1 MSTMTRRSV
10 AAPVVLTAARA
21 RALWLNAQRLDQDAP
36 FGAGPEAVARAIA
49 HLGYVQ
55 IDTINVIERCHHHIL
70 WSRIPDYRRADL
82 THAQSEAKSVFEYWT
97 HALAYVPTADIRY
110 FLPAMRAYRLSE
122 QTRWFG
128 TVTPADTRKVMRLLK
143 TEGPQSIRDIDDDDL
158 VEKTHP
164 WASKKPSKKALQLAF
179 YCGDVAIAAREGM
192 IKRYDLMDRHFGW
205 STRPKAASVTE
216 ILTYKLDRALK
227 AQALVSLDSICHLDA
242 ASKPAVHRLIEA
254 RVKALKLVPV
264 EIAGGDGVLHWAAP
278 ETVEASLERPTGDEQ
293 SEPRVHLLSPF
304 DPLIIQRK
312 RLKRFFGYDHLFEA
326 YVPKDK
332 RRLGYFALPV
342 LIGDRIAAAID
353 IKADR
358 QAGRLL
364 IQQWTWTAEAKRR
377 DDKRLIEAAF
387 DRFAAFQFAQA

>member
-1 MSTMTRRSV
+1 MTRRR
-10 AAPVVLTAARA
+10 ANEPVVLTAERPC
-21 RALWLNAQRLDQDAP
+21 ALWLSAQRLDQDTP

-70 WSRIPDYRRADL
+70 WSRIPGYRRADL

-192 IKRYDLMDRHFGW
+192 VKRYDLMDRHFGW
-205 STRPKAASVTE
+205 STRPKAASGTE
-216 ILTYKLDRALK
+216 IVTYKLDRALK

-254 RVKALKLVPV
+254 RIKAQRLVPV

-278 ETVEASLERPTGDEQ
+278 ETLEQTLVGSTGDERTD
-293 SEPRVHLLSPF
+293 PRVHLLSPF
-304 DPLIIQRK
+304 DPVIIQRK

-326 YVPKDK
+326 YVPKEK

-377 DDKRLIEAAF
+377 DDKRRIEAAL

>member
-1 MSTMTRRSV
+1 MSMKRARTSEP
-10 AAPVVLTAARA
+10 AVLTAAQA
-21 RALWLNAQRLDQDAP
+21 RSLWLAAQRLDQDTP
-36 FGAGPEAVARAIA
+36 FGAGPDAVARAVA

-70 WSRIPDYRRADL
+70 WSRIPDYRRTDL
-82 THAQSEAKSVFEYWT
+82 AHAQSIAKSVFEYWT
-97 HALAYVPTADIRY
+97 HALAYVPTADIHY
-110 FLPAMRAYRLSE
+110 FLPSMRAYRRSE
-122 QTRWFG
+122 QPRWFG
-128 TVTPADTRKVMRLLK
+128 SVMPADTRKVMRLLE

-192 IKRYDLMDRHFGW
+192 LKRYDLLDRHFAW
-205 STRPKAASVTE
+205 TARPKPASATE
-216 ILTYKLDRALK
+216 IQAYKLDRALK

-242 ASKPAVHRLIEA
+242 ASKPAVLRLIETRVRA
-254 RVKALKLVPV
+254 RSLVQV
-264 EIAGGDGVLHWAAP
+264 AIADGDGVLHWAKPAI
-278 ETVEASLERPTGDEQ
+278 VEQAHQQPMTALDN
-293 SEPRVHLLSPF
+293 PRVHLLSPF

-326 YVPKDK
+326 YVPKEK
-332 RRLGYFALPV
+332 RQLGYFALPV
-342 LIGDRIAAAID
+342 LIGDRIAAVID

-364 IQQWTWTAEAKRR
+364 IQQWTWTADAKRR
-377 DDKRLIEAAF
+377 DDKRRIDAAL
-387 DRFAAFQFAQA
+387 DRFAAFQFAPA